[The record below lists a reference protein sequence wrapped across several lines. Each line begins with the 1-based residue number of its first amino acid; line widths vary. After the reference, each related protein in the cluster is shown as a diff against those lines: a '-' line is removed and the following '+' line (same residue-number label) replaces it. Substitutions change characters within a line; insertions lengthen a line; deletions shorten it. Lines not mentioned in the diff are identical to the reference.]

1 MKLHSTSLF
10 LTSNIIHSIWLE
22 AIKVNKKLISAKNK
36 QLASRDNNT
45 RNEDL
50 PNDSNDVHDAIFAR
64 IQQQS
69 R

>member
-1 MKLHSTSLF
+1 MHSTSL
-10 LTSNIIHSIWLE
+10 LLISSIWYIE
-22 AIKVNKKLISAKNK
+22 AIKVNKKLISAKHK
-36 QLASRDNNT
+36 QLASRDSNT

>member
-1 MKLHSTSLF
+1 MHSTSL
-10 LTSNIIHSIWLE
+10 LLISSIWYIE
-22 AIKVNKKLISAKNK
+22 AIKVNKKFISAKHK
-36 QLASRDNNT
+36 QLASRDGNT
-45 RNEDL
+45 RNENVDV